1 MANNFS
7 SLPRTT
13 ATTDINS
20 TNTSTIMNLRQTN
33 MPSSQNS
40 QFSNP
45 EPVNFPPTL
54 PTTLP
59 QYILQ
64 PQYMQ
69 PFHQSM
75 QFSCPYPL
83 EQAATQS
90 FVAYPV
96 YPVWFGQNEIGIGA
110 PNVVP
115 SGSCFWQPNNGVVM
129 EQQRGSLDPQK
140 TKIART
146 NRKLARQ
153 RNLILQRN
161 ASSGSSSIACSST
174 HMNARRLAMYSAE
187 NINNNRD
194 QYNFCTPDNKRLRV
208 LLKKELKNSDV
219 GSLGRIVL
227 PKREA
232 EENLPILS
240 DKEGIQVVMRDAFS
254 EQFWTLK
261 FKYWCNNRSRMYVL
275 ENTGEFVRQNRLQ
288 IGDSLTLYED
298 ENKSLYF
305 SITKVENQ
313 TRPEAESSS
322 FNQHYINQNN
332 TYNYHT
338 QITPQARDEEEASL
352 ALLIEQLQ
360 HKEQQEAYNLMALP
374 MESSSSSYR
383 QLDEASNSTSNN
395 ITNTGIHPYSAEAA
409 AQLPS
414 LSRDN
419 ISITD
424 DHQNNS
430 STDDCYGGLGM
441 LPDVNQYNF
450 LL

>member
-1 MANNFS
+1 M
-7 SLPRTT
+7 
-13 ATTDINS
+13 
-20 TNTSTIMNLRQTN
+20 
-33 MPSSQNS
+33 
-40 QFSNP
+40 
-45 EPVNFPPTL
+45 
-54 PTTLP
+54 
-59 QYILQ
+59 
-64 PQYMQ
+64 
-69 PFHQSM
+69 
-75 QFSCPYPL
+75 
-83 EQAATQS
+83 
-90 FVAYPV
+90 
-96 YPVWFGQNEIGIGA
+96 
-110 PNVVP
+110 
-115 SGSCFWQPNNGVVM
+115 
-129 EQQRGSLDPQK
+129 
-140 TKIART
+140 
-146 NRKLARQ
+146 
-153 RNLILQRN
+153 
-161 ASSGSSSIACSST
+161 
-174 HMNARRLAMYSAE
+174 
-187 NINNNRD
+187 
-194 QYNFCTPDNKRLRV
+194 
-208 LLKKELKNSDV
+208 
-219 GSLGRIVL
+219 
-227 PKREA
+227 
-232 EENLPILS
+232 
-240 DKEGIQVVMRDAFS
+240 
-254 EQFWTLK
+254 
-261 FKYWCNNRSRMYVL
+261 
-275 ENTGEFVRQNRLQ
+275 
-288 IGDSLTLYED
+288 
-298 ENKSLYF
+298 
-305 SITKVENQ
+305 ENQ